1 MPGVIMANI
10 FCERASWA
18 ALESA
23 NENSV
28 LHLEGQGGCGRD
40 AELVA
45 RAPRASGDAGYAMA
59 ALLVSIAVMS
69 ILMTVAM
76 PVWKHAIQR
85 EKEADLLF
93 RLGQYTRAIELYK
106 RKHPNALPPN
116 VDVLVQQKFLRKKY
130 KDPITG
136 GDFKFLSALE
146 MQSAAGAPGTP
157 PQRLP
162 GREVAPGREVTMQIA
177 GVASRSTATS
187 IRIYK
192 NRQRYDQWIVTPDEV
207 FLRNRQSPGPVNPN
221 QPNPGN
227 TPGSRPGIGGS
238 GTGPRGSGSGSS
250 GSGSFPSGSSIGGQR
265 PPGGQ

>member
-1 MPGVIMANI
+1 MANV
-10 FCERASWA
+10 FRAPA
-18 ALESA
+18 RAGRLKSA

-28 LHLEGQGGCGRD
+28 LHLEGQAYRRD
-40 AELVA
+40 AAVVV
-45 RAPRASGDAGYAMA
+45 RRPRAQADAGYAMA
-59 ALLVSIAVMS
+59 ALLVSLAVMG

-76 PVWKHAIQR
+76 QVWRHESQR

-106 RKHPNALPPN
+106 RRHPNALPPN

-136 GDFKFLSALE
+136 GDFKFLSPLE
-146 MQSAAGAPGTP
+146 IQAAAGAPGAP

-162 GREVAPGREVTMQIA
+162 GREVAPGREVTVQIA

-221 QPNPGN
+221 QPGPGN
-227 TPGSRPGIGGS
+227 VPGNRPGTGGA
-238 GTGPRGSGSGSS
+238 GTNPRGTGSGSS
-250 GSGSFPSGSSIGGQR
+250 GTGSFPSGSSIGAQR
-265 PPGGQ
+265 PPGGE